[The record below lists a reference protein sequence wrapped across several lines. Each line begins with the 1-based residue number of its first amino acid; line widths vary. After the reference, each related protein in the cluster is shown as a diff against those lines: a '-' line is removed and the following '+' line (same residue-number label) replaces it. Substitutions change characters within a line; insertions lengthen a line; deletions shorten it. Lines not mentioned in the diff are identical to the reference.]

1 MRRVRVKICGIT
13 REKDLVVATAAGA
26 DAVGFI
32 VNVPS
37 SPRNL
42 TLKRAERLA
51 KQVPVFVDSV
61 VVTVFES
68 VDSLIKIHNRLKT
81 TIIQIHG
88 EKPSDPLVVRKKI
101 SNARL
106 VKAIHLK
113 TEILTK
119 EVKDYLGYFDAVLL
133 DSFVQGQHGGT
144 GLVQD
149 WELSRQFKHIIKP
162 MLLILAGGLN
172 PDNVKGVINKV
183 QPYAVDVC
191 TGVESKPGIKD
202 SSKIHAFINKAKEVK
217 IYDS

>member
-13 REKDLVVATAAGA
+13 REEDLAVATAAGA

-42 TLKRAERLA
+42 TLEMAEKLV
-51 KQVPVFVDSV
+51 KQVPLFVDSV
-61 VVTVFES
+61 AVTVFES
-68 VDSLIKIHNRLKT
+68 VDSLVRIHNRLKT
-81 TIIQIHG
+81 TILQIHG
-88 EKPSDPLVVRKKI
+88 EKPSDSLVVRKKI
-101 SNARL
+101 INARL

-113 TEILTK
+113 NEVLTK
-119 EVKDYLGYFDAVLL
+119 KLKDYLGYFDAVLL
-133 DSFVQGQHGGT
+133 DSFVQGQYGGT

-149 WELSRQFKHIIKP
+149 WEFSRQFKHVIEP
-162 MLLILAGGLN
+162 LLLILAGGLK

-202 SSKIHAFINKAKEVK
+202 PCKIRAFINSAKEVK